1 MIYFF
6 IIFGAAFGLIAVPLG
21 FFIGLQ
27 VSPILANIL
36 LFPFITASWLLD
48 VPLGEMSGLLRICLT
63 VLSSIIW
70 AGLFGFAGSL
80 LKKKPS

>member
-1 MIYFF
+1 MIYIF

-27 VSPILANIL
+27 VSPVLANIL
-36 LFPFITASWLLD
+36 LFPFITVSWLLD
-48 VPLGEMSGLLRICLT
+48 VPLGEMSSLLRISLT
-63 VLSSIIW
+63 VLSAVVW
-70 AGLFGFAGSL
+70 AGLFGFVGSL